1 MITAKGSDVKSSI
14 NNSDL
19 KIKDEYIS
27 LKEGQGIKVR
37 LLGTDDYV
45 EYMSHGAY
53 NLDIF
58 TQPCPNPQAGDCVYC
73 KASKAG
79 VEGFEVLKN
88 KPRYLFAFA
97 NIETGKVMLLDVSKN
112 QAKKLMASIDEYA
125 ENIND
130 IAFTLKRVG
139 TGKDTAYVLNPIL
152 KMTPADKANF
162 DTFDGQTVEIEYF
175 VSRLEI
181 RIPSEDFKVKM
192 LSQAGFPVEDHKNTF
207 GAELVEKALA
217 STDENATRVDENPED
232 VI

>member
-1 MITAKGSDVKSSI
+1 MITAKGSEVKSHI

-37 LLGTDDYV
+37 VLGADDYV

-79 VEGFEVLKN
+79 VEGFEVLKA

-97 NIETGKVMLLDVSKN
+97 NLENGKVMLLDVSKN

-152 KMTPADKANF
+152 KMTAGDQASF
-162 DTFDGQTVEIEYF
+162 DTFQGTTVDIDYF
-175 VSRLEI
+175 VNRLEI
-181 RIPSEDFKVKM
+181 RIPSEEFKIKM
-192 LSQAGFPVEDHKNTF
+192 LSQAGFPVEDNKNTF

-217 STDENATRVDENPED
+217 SADENATRVEENPEG

>member
-1 MITAKGSDVKSSI
+1 MITAKGSEVKNHI
-14 NNSDL
+14 NNADL

-37 LLGTDDYV
+37 VLGVDDYV

-73 KASKAG
+73 KAGKSS
-79 VEGFEVLKN
+79 VEGFDVLKA

-97 NIETGKVMLLDVSKN
+97 NLENGKIMLLDVSKN
-112 QAKKLMASIDEYA
+112 QAKKLMASIDEYS

-152 KMTPADKANF
+152 KMTAGDQVNF
-162 DTFDGQTVEIEYF
+162 DNFNGTTVELDHF

-181 RIPSEDFKVKM
+181 RIPSEEFKIKM
-192 LSQAGFPVEDHKNTF
+192 LAQAGFPVEEHKNAF

-217 STDENATRVDENPED
+217 PTDENATKVDENPED